1 MNKTSDNPSVDAI
14 EYVMHRTYK
23 SVYKKSKTDGKGKK
37 ERTKWSQ

>member
-14 EYVMHRTYK
+14 EYVMHRTCK
-23 SVYKKSKTDGKGKK
+23 TVYKKKTDRKGKK